1 MYMDKSRTERYLLC
15 IHCRHL
21 MQFLGNFSE
30 IPKDNFTTLQLMAV
44 AKQPLLAAVMLLQFS
59 CLY

>member
-1 MYMDKSRTERYLLC
+1 
-15 IHCRHL
+15 